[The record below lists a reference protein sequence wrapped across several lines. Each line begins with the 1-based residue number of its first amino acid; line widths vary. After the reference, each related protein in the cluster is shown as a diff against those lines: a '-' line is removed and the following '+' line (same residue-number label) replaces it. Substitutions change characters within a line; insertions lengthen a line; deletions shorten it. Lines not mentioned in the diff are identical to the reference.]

1 MNKHN
6 NMEATNETSRLLTE
20 LDQAIDQSSVMREI
34 IRKYEYI
41 RSIENITGPSRLT
54 RIMRKEIQ
62 LMESKLSALRTRQPK
77 QDAIFSPG

>member
-1 MNKHN
+1 MNKYN
-6 NMEATNETSRLLTE
+6 NTEATSETSRLLTE
-20 LDQAIDQSSVMREI
+20 LDQVIDQSSVMREI

-62 LMESKLSALRTRQPK
+62 LMESKLRRVRARQQKPEIAFSAM
-77 QDAIFSPG
+77 

>member
-62 LMESKLSALRTRQPK
+62 LMESKLSALRTRHPK

>member
-62 LMESKLSALRTRQPK
+62 LMESKLSVLRTRQPK

>member
-1 MNKHN
+1 MNKPK
-6 NMEATNETSRLLTE
+6 NMEAVSETSRLLTE

-62 LMESKLSALRTRQPK
+62 IMETKLR
-77 QDAIFSPG
+77 